1 MSAMRGRVWLCQVN
15 ASSFVVCGEPVG
27 TASVSRVFSAGKK
40 APEYLGQEPSMLPG
54 LLIAD
59 VLLK

>member
-15 ASSFVVCGEPVG
+15 SSSFVVCGEPMR
-27 TASVSRVFSAGKK
+27 TASVSRVSSAGKE
-40 APEYLGQEPSMLPG
+40 ASEYLSQELSMLPG

>member
-1 MSAMRGRVWLCQVN
+1 MR
-15 ASSFVVCGEPVG
+15 
-27 TASVSRVFSAGKK
+27 TASVSCVFSAGKK
-40 APEYLGQEPSMLPG
+40 ASEYLGQELSMLPG